1 MDFHPDF
8 VNTFNY
14 DKTRD
19 IVLDICE
26 IKFVLK
32 VFGEFK
38 KLSKFRQYCTELLR
52 LILPMNKQ
60 NKKNIVNITIYDI
73 SRKKT
78 LPKRNEPIDTKH
90 INSGYT
96 LMNSDAQSTNI
107 VIYRNQEFFKVLTH
121 ELLHFFN
128 VIPYSYELQHLFQKQ
143 FKSVENTINV
153 NEALVEVNALI
164 LNCMIVSKLKNR
176 DLQELLKREYEF
188 SKTQVSKLL
197 YQQDVELEDIFVD
210 SFTWNENTNAF
221 SYFVL
226 KHLFLHKYM
235 DTTNNI
241 VDIPITTK
249 LTSRGIRMTL
259 IEF

>member
-19 IVLDICE
+19 IVYDICE

-38 KLSKFRQYCTELLR
+38 KLSKFRKYCTELLR
-52 LILPMNKQ
+52 LILPMANH
-60 NKKNIVNITIYDI
+60 KKNIINITIYDI
-73 SRKKT
+73 SRKKN
-78 LPKRNEPIDTKH
+78 LPAQYKPIESEH

-96 LMNSDAQSTNI
+96 LMNSDTQSTNI

-128 VIPYSYELQHLFQKQ
+128 VIPYSYALQHFFQKQ
-143 FKSVENTINV
+143 FKSVQNTINV

-176 DLQELLKREYEF
+176 DLQELLKKEYEF

-197 YQQDVELEDIFVD
+197 YQQGVKLEDIFLD
-210 SFTWNENTNAF
+210 SFAWNENTNAF

-235 DTTNNI
+235 DDTNTI
-241 VDIPITTK
+241 VDIPITTN
-249 LTSRGIRMTL
+249 LTSRGIRMTS